1 MDKNRI
7 KGIGLQ
13 VKGTLK
19 EGLGKVLGDA
29 KLTIDGAAER
39 SAGETQSAAGVSSGQ
54 VIGIDADRIMG
65 IGHQLKGALRQGF
78 GNITGDPALGQKG
91 IEEREA
97 GKKQNAAGRARDAAR
112 QAMEAERGPED

>member
-13 VKGTLK
+13 IKGTLK

-78 GNITGDPALGQKG
+78 GNITGDP
-91 IEEREA
+91 EA
-97 GKKQNAAGRARDAAR
+97 PPGVRTRAEVLTTLLADASK
-112 QAMEAERGPED
+112 P